1 MDEGWVCKGEV
12 NSWRVSVGGMCVWLL
27 GVHAQGL
34 GYMHKVLGGI
44 VYKEGSLESEG
55 GSLHGGNRAVSGCEH
70 TQPQGAL
77 LGCTVLSPLPALTW
91 ELHRALLG
99 SPSTLCLPALR
110 NHSAKVYAVLHC
122 VQPWRSKAKSSCVNS
137 EQDAVREVARV
148 LLLLRASFLLP

>member
-12 NSWRVSVGGMCVWLL
+12 NSWRVSVGGCVYGSWECMHR
-27 GVHAQGL
+27 VW

-44 VYKEGSLESEG
+44 VCKEGSLESEG

-99 SPSTLCLPALR
+99 SPSMLCLPALR

-137 EQDAVREVARV
+137 EQDAVREVAGV
-148 LLLLRASFLLP
+148 LLLLRASFLLL